1 MAKTRARSSDGT
13 AQRARDQERPAGR
26 AARAKAPSTGAFG
39 RLRRLAPEV
48 VKAYE
53 ALTAAASQAG
63 PLSVREVALVKL
75 AASIGRG
82 ASRTAHAHTRKA
94 LEAGVDPGSLR
105 HVAIVA
111 LATVG
116 LPAALDGLRWV
127 DETIAEQ

>member
-1 MAKTRARSSDGT
+1 MAP
-13 AQRARDQERPAGR
+13 RARDRAESTARTARP
-26 AARAKAPSTGAFG
+26 KAVSAGAFG

-48 VKAYE
+48 VAAYE
-53 ALTAAASQAG
+53 AMTEAASKAG
-63 PLSVREVALVKL
+63 PLSAREVALVKL

-94 LEAGVDPGSLR
+94 LEVGVDPGALR

-116 LPAALDGLRWV
+116 LPAALDGLRWIE
-127 DETIAEQ
+127 ETIADR

>member
-1 MAKTRARSSDGT
+1 MAQKSSRKAAATARV
-13 AQRARDQERPAGR
+13 AV
-26 AARAKAPSTGAFG
+26 AKSVSTGAFG
-39 RLRRLAPEV
+39 RLRRLAPDV
-48 VKAYE
+48 VAAYE
-53 ALTAAASQAG
+53 ALTTAAAQAG
-63 PLSVREVALVKL
+63 PLSTREIALVKL

-116 LPAALDGLRWV
+116 LPAALDGLRWIE
-127 DETIAEQ
+127 ETIADR